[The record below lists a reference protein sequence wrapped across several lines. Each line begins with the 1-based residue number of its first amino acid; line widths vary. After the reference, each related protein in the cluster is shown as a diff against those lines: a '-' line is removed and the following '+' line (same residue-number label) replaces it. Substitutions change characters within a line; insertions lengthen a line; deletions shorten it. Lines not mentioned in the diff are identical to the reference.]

1 MPDVIDSHVSK
12 QEPEASAHP
21 VAVIDIG
28 TNAIRMVIAQVF
40 PSGEFEVLERLQR
53 PIRLGKDTFS
63 RGRIGAQ
70 SMRSVVAILRDFQ
83 EIMEEYRVEK
93 VRAVATSSLR
103 DAANADNVL
112 DRIFLACRLNVEVIG
127 IAEEGRLTVAAV
139 REVVEDLSEVNE
151 GKTLIV
157 DVGGGSTILTMLEEG
172 EIINSVGLRFG
183 SVRILEMLS
192 LQTEPPERVSE
203 VLQQQ
208 IRTQIANIERSISLE
223 ECDTF
228 VAVGGDVRFAARVV
242 GRPTRSEKL
251 FVVEKEQFRSL
262 VRQCARHTPNQLARR
277 YNLPFI
283 DAETLLP
290 ALMTYWEL
298 LCHTSAERVIVSQ
311 VSMRDGLL
319 LELARETT
327 GQKDHDVLE
336 GIIRAAEAI
345 AKRYRVDLD
354 HARLAAGIAIRLFD
368 SLVADHGLGPRQRL
382 LLQVAAILH
391 EIGGFI
397 NSSAHHKHG
406 YYIISNTEIFGLNR
420 SETQIVAHVARY
432 HRRSP
437 PKPSHLD
444 YMALSREQRVIVNKL
459 AAILRIADALARGR
473 ISQPEQVEFHHEA
486 DELIITVRDVGNLVL
501 QKRAIAAKCDMF
513 EDVYGMKVRLQE

>member
-1 MPDVIDSHVSK
+1 MSDVIEKRISK
-12 QEPEASAHP
+12 EEGNASAHP

-40 PSGEFEVLERLQR
+40 PTGQFEVLERLQR

-70 SMRSVVAILRDFQ
+70 SMRSAVAILRDYQ
-83 EIMEEYRVEK
+83 KVMDSYGVEQ

-112 DRIFLACRLNVEVIG
+112 DRIFMACRLNVEIIG

-151 GKTLIV
+151 GKTLVV
-157 DVGGGSTILTMLEEG
+157 DVGGGSTILTMLQEG
-172 EIINSVGLRFG
+172 EIVNSVGLRFG

-192 LQTEPPERVSE
+192 LQTEPPERVAE

-208 IRTQIANIERSISLE
+208 IRIQIANVERSLPLE

-242 GRPTRSEKL
+242 GHPTRSEKL
-251 FVVEKEQFRSL
+251 FVVEKEQFRGL
-262 VRQCARHTPNQLARR
+262 VRQCSRHTPNQLARK
-277 YNLPFI
+277 YNLPFV

-298 LCHTSAERVIVSQ
+298 LCRTSAERVIVSQ

-319 LELARETT
+319 LELAQETT
-327 GQKDHDVLE
+327 GQKDHVLLE

-345 AKRYRVDLD
+345 AKRYRADLD
-354 HARLAAGIAIRLFD
+354 HAYLASGIAARLFD
-368 SLVADHGLGPRQRL
+368 SLVTDHGLGPRQRL
-382 LLQVAAILH
+382 LLQVASLLH
-391 EIGGFI
+391 EIGGFV
-397 NSSAHHKHG
+397 NTSAHHKHS

-420 SETQIVAHVARY
+420 LETQIVAHVARY

-459 AAILRIADALARGR
+459 ASILRVADALARGQVR
-473 ISQPEQVEFHHEA
+473 QPEQVEFHHEA
-486 DELIITVRDVGNLVL
+486 DELIITVRGVDNLVL

>member
-1 MPDVIDSHVSK
+1 MSDIAVNHMTTNEGEDTV
-12 QEPEASAHP
+12 HP

-70 SMRSVVAILRDFQ
+70 SMRSVVAILRDYQ
-83 EIMEEYRVEK
+83 AVMNSYGVQQ

-112 DRIFLACRLNVEVIG
+112 DRIYLACRLNVEIIG

-139 REVVEDLSEVNE
+139 REVVEDLPEVNQ

-157 DVGGGSTILTMLEEG
+157 DVGGGSTILTMLQEG
-172 EIINSVGLRFG
+172 EIVNSIGLRFG

-192 LQTEPPERVSE
+192 LQSEPPERVAE
-203 VLQQQ
+203 VLQQH
-208 IRTQIANIERSISLE
+208 IRTQIANVERSLTLQD
-223 ECDTF
+223 CDTF

-242 GRPTRSEKL
+242 GHPTRSEKL
-251 FVVEKEQFRSL
+251 FVVEKDQFRSL
-262 VRQCARHTPNQLARR
+262 LRQCSRHTPNQLAHK

-298 LCHTSAERVIVSQ
+298 LCRTSAERVIVSQ

-319 LELARETT
+319 LELAREAT
-327 GQKDHDVLE
+327 GRKDNALQE
-336 GIIRAAEAI
+336 GIVRAAEAVGQ
-345 AKRYRVDLD
+345 RYRVDLD
-354 HARLAAGIAIRLFD
+354 HARLVAGIAIKLFD
-368 SLVADHGLGPRQRL
+368 FLVADHGLGPRQRL
-382 LLQVAAILH
+382 LLQVAALLH

-397 NSSAHHKHG
+397 SASAHHKHS

-420 SETQIVAHVARY
+420 LETQIVAHVARY

-459 AAILRIADALARGR
+459 AAILRIADALARGNVR
-473 ISQPEQVEFHHEA
+473 QAEDVEFHHEA
-486 DELIITVRDVGNLVL
+486 DELIITLHNIENLVF
-501 QKRAIAAKCDMF
+501 QKRAIAVKSDMF